1 MMSRHSMASIK
12 RRRQMMCLFS
22 GFLFLCALAIA
33 LMPFGNSMKEKTMV
47 VMYCSG
53 AAFWIGLIGTI
64 YMALKINRSRKGSY
78 RFNELFGNRKQ
89 LGLIHFFQNTEAMI
103 MDVTMVISLIVLIIA
118 RLCSA
123 NLQIIY
129 VIIAVFVFSFGMH
142 CMLNGINYKY
152 INYSKYVK
160 EQKKDE

>member
-1 MMSRHSMASIK
+1 MMY
-12 RRRQMMCLFS
+12 LFT
-22 GFLFLCALAIA
+22 GFLFLCASAIA
-33 LMPFGNSMKEKTMV
+33 LMPWGNEMKDKTMLI
-47 VMYCSG
+47 MYCSG
-53 AAFWIGLIGTI
+53 ASFWVGLIGTI
-64 YMALKINRSRKGSY
+64 YMALRINRNRKGSY

-89 LGLIHFFQNTEAMI
+89 LGLIHFFQNTEALI
-103 MDVTMVISLIVLIIA
+103 VDVAMVISLITLIVA

-123 NLQIIY
+123 NLQVIY

-142 CMLNGINYKY
+142 CMLNGMNYKY

>member
-1 MMSRHSMASIK
+1 MISRHSMASMK
-12 RRRQMMCLFS
+12 RRKQMMYLFS

-33 LMPFGNSMKEKTMV
+33 LMPLGNEMKDKTMLI
-47 VMYCSG
+47 MYCSG
-53 AAFWIGLIGTI
+53 AAFWVGIIGTI

-89 LGLIHFFQNTEAMI
+89 LGLIHFFQNTEALIVDVAMI
-103 MDVTMVISLIVLIIA
+103 ISLIALIIA

-123 NLQIIY
+123 NLQVIY
-129 VIIAVFVFSFGMH
+129 VIIAVFVFAFGMH
-142 CMLNGINYKY
+142 CMLNGMNYKY

>member
-1 MMSRHSMASIK
+1 MASMK
-12 RRRQMMCLFS
+12 RRKQMMCMFS

-33 LMPFGNSMKEKTMV
+33 FMPLGNALKEKTAL

-64 YMALKINRSRKGSY
+64 FMALKINRSRKGSY

-142 CMLNGINYKY
+142 CMLNGMNYKY

>member
-1 MMSRHSMASIK
+1 MASMK
-12 RRRQMMCLFS
+12 RRKQMMYLFT
-22 GFLFLCALAIA
+22 GFLFLCTLAIA
-33 LMPFGNSMKEKTMV
+33 LMPWGNAMKDKTMLI
-47 VMYCSG
+47 MYCSG
-53 AAFWIGLIGTI
+53 AAFWVGIIGTI
-64 YMALKINRSRKGSY
+64 YMALKINRSRKVSY

-103 MDVTMVISLIVLIIA
+103 VDVVMVISLIALIIA

-123 NLQIIY
+123 NLQVIY

-142 CMLNGINYKY
+142 CMLNGMNYKY

>member
-1 MMSRHSMASIK
+1 MAPIR
-12 RRRQMMCLFS
+12 RRRQMMYLFS

-33 LMPFGNSMKEKTMV
+33 LMPFGNLMKEKTMI

-53 AAFWIGLIGTI
+53 VAFWIGLIGTI
-64 YMALKINRSRKGSY
+64 YMALKINCSRKGSY